1 MIPFRYRITLFDPL
15 FYAREGLSASH
26 TPNVLHATAINGA
39 VSAALNITNQLQPFV
54 IADSNGGMDTPRY
67 ENSLI
72 TDLFYFTP
80 AGSVGPL
87 GDWPEIVKGDN
98 EGFFFRVLAG
108 EILKASRLH
117 FIAPESQFLGL
128 GLVRDKDFRFP
139 TRIRLGSFRGVAQLE
154 VEYPTRFKPL
164 PLDELH
170 TVDHPVDPLVS
181 TVKRGVMNNMFP
193 YPVVQN
199 ASCERVYELTFES
212 QLVAKNKRM
221 RLAWPNAL
229 QIPKKPERVK
239 SGPSAII

>member
-39 VSAALNITNQLQPFV
+39 VSAALNINSEAQPFV
-54 IADSNGGMDTPRY
+54 IADNNGGMDTPRY

-72 TDLFYFTP
+72 TDKFYFTP
-80 AGSVGPL
+80 AAISGSAD
-87 GDWPEIVKGDN
+87 DWPEIVKGDN
-98 EGFFFRVLAG
+98 EGFFFRVVAG

-117 FIAPESQFLGL
+117 FVAPESQFVGL
-128 GLVRDKDFRFP
+128 GLVWDRDVRLP
-139 TRIRLGSFRGVAQLE
+139 ERIRLGSFRGVARLE
-154 VEYPTRFKPL
+154 TEFATKFKPL
-164 PLDELH
+164 PANESH

-199 ASCERVYELTFES
+199 ASCQRVFEVTFEG
-212 QLVAKNKRM
+212 KEIGKKKHM
-221 RLAWPNAL
+221 RLAWPNDFET
-229 QIPKKPERVK
+229 PKKPERVK